1 MKLLRYGPK
10 GQEKPGTLDAE
21 GRIRDLSGVIA
32 DITPDQ
38 LHGPALDALKAIDPT
53 TLPVVEGQPR
63 YGVPVNGVRK
73 FLAIGLNYADH
84 AAESNLPVPAE
95 PILFTKATSCLT
107 GPDDEV
113 MIPRGSQKSDWEVEL
128 GVVIGARAR
137 YVSVENALN
146 HVAGYVL
153 VNDVSERAFQKE
165 MGTQWDKGKGCD
177 TFGPVGPWLVTSD
190 ELGDP
195 QDLDMWLDLNG
206 QRMQTG
212 NTRTMIFDVKTLVSY
227 VSEFIT
233 LEPGDIL
240 TTGTPPGVG
249 EGKKPQVFLKAGD
262 VMTLGIQKLGQ
273 QRQVVVGWTQEGAA

>member
-53 TLPVVEGQPR
+53 TLPVVEGHPR

-177 TFGPVGPWLVTSD
+177 TFAPVGPWLVTTD
-190 ELGDP
+190 EIPDP
-195 QDLDMWLDLNG
+195 HAIGLWLEVNG
-206 QRMQTG
+206 QRMQDG
-212 NTRTMIFDVKTLVSY
+212 HTRNFIFGVPRVLAYISQ
-227 VSEFIT
+227 FMT
-233 LEPGDIL
+233 LEPGDL
-240 TTGTPPGVG
+240 VLTGTPAGVG
-249 EGKKPQVFLKAGD
+249 LGQKPTPRFLRAGD
-262 VMTLGIQKLGQ
+262 VMRLGATGLGE
-273 QRQVVVGWTQEGAA
+273 QRLVCTGG